1 MDRETKVL
9 WLKRNSAIVVEQI
22 HCIVGQDFVKIT
34 CVQYIK
40 YSTMIVEGNM
50 KLEVYISTMLIFAL
64 KMFEK

>member
-50 KLEVYISTMLIFAL
+50 KLEV
-64 KMFEK
+64 